1 MATPRQPKL
10 VIGVYDNG
18 GKTFDR
24 YTVAL
29 DLPGDRRDKRMKECI
44 GLSSNP
50 SHPQGFS
57 QFATCQLGRH
67 LGKKLKWGQ
76 LPAEIRKHVAARL
89 K

>member
-18 GKTFDR
+18 GKTHDR
-24 YTVAL
+24 YTVATSIKEG
-29 DLPGDRRDKRMKECI
+29 PGLKQCL

-57 QFATCQLGRH
+57 QFGSCQVGTH
-67 LGKKLKWGQ
+67 LGKKIPWGK
-76 LPAEIRKHVAARL
+76 LPPEIRKHAAARL